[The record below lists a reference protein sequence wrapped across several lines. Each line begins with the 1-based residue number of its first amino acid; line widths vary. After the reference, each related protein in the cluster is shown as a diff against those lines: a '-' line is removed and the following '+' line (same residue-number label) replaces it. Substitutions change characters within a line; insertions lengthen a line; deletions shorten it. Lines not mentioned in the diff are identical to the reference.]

1 MVCAAKALTFF
12 VCNRPPVVAAEL
24 LPRTNQLEIS
34 GTMASTLLSQ
44 GSTYAAYMV
53 FKFKVES
60 TLIDRVQESVVSIGE
75 YRDTNLI
82 CFGAVCGN
90 NFEQPRKRRDGWME
104 VKLGEFSTED
114 GDDSQLH
121 IQVILNTGNQLMKGL
136 IMLGIEI
143 RVAKWRASQD
153 ASDHE
158 KS

>member
-1 MVCAAKALTFF
+1 
-12 VCNRPPVVAAEL
+12 
-24 LPRTNQLEIS
+24 
-34 GTMASTLLSQ
+34 MASTLLSQ
-44 GSTYAAYMV
+44 GSTYAAFMV

-75 YRDTNLI
+75 YRDTNVI
-82 CFGAVCGN
+82 CFGDVYGC
-90 NFEQPRKRRDGWME
+90 EPPRKRRDGWME
-104 VKLGEFSTED
+104 IKLGEFSTED

-143 RVAKWRASQD
+143 RVAKWRASWD

>member
-1 MVCAAKALTFF
+1 MCSRITITFF
-12 VCNRPPVVAAEL
+12 VCNRPPLVAAEL

-44 GSTYAAYMV
+44 RSTYAAYMV
-53 FKFKVES
+53 FKVVKVGS
-60 TLIDRVQESVVSIGE
+60 TLLDRVQESVVSIGE
-75 YRDTNLI
+75 YRDTNVI
-82 CFGAVCGN
+82 CFGDVYGC
-90 NFEQPRKRRDGWME
+90 EPPRKRRDGWME

-143 RVAKWRASQD
+143 RVAKWPASWD